1 MATGKRIIQI
11 PDQFRSGQT
20 YGNIMSTIQT
30 STKPTVIVVPF
41 EDHARA
47 IVKGWATYDK
57 QAGKAREKL
66 TSIVNREIQAGID
79 AWLIAGNDRGQAS
92 CNALGKSIRDA
103 QAFIDIVAAGAM
115 DKKTFTEYAQGAMRA
130 LHYDVPFTADLK
142 NDASK
147 KLPWSKSKE
156 STTAK
161 NGKVSTTTRAE
172 LDKTLTKALAM
183 ARTLGLLEFAADLVD
198 LCTDS
203 LDDFKETVNQ

>member
-1 MATGKRIIQI
+1 MSVIQA
-11 PDQFRSGQT
+11 
-20 YGNIMSTIQT
+20 
-30 STKPTVIVVPF
+30 STKPTIHPVSF
-41 EDHARA
+41 DSHGTA
-47 IVKGWATYDK
+47 IVRQFVAYDK
-57 QAGKAREKL
+57 KLSDATEKL
-66 TSIVNREIQAGID
+66 TAVVNREMQAFVD
-79 AWLIAGNDRGQAS
+79 AWVIAGNDRGQAS
-92 CNALGKSIRDA
+92 CNALGKAIRDSQVVLDA
-103 QAFIDIVAAGAM
+103 VAVGGM
-115 DKKTFTEYAQGAMRA
+115 VKKTFTEYAQGAMRA

-147 KLPWSKSKE
+147 KLPWSKAKE

-203 LDDFKETVNQ
+203 LDDFKETINQ

>member
-1 MATGKRIIQI
+1 MAARYDVIQI

-30 STKPTVIVVPF
+30 STKIELTAVSF
-41 EDHARA
+41 NDRARA
-47 IVKGWATYDK
+47 IARGYKAFDTA
-57 QAGKAREKL
+57 AGKLGAV
-66 TSIVNREIQAGID
+66 VNREMQAYID
-79 AWLIAGNDRGQAS
+79 QWFIANGNTEQSVKAM
-92 CNALGKSIRDA
+92 GKAIRDS
-103 QAFIDIVAAGAM
+103 QVVLDLVATGAM
-115 DKKTFTEYAQGAMRA
+115 EKKTFTEYAQGAMRA
-130 LHYDVPFTADLK
+130 LHYGVPFAADLK
-142 NDASK
+142 NNPDMA
-147 KLPWSKSKE
+147 LPWGKAKTSGS
-156 STTAK
+156 TAK